1 MKESEIIGKIR
12 AYLKTVDCCFSW
24 KEHGGQFGQA
34 GIPDIICCY
43 NGRFV
48 AFEVKTDKGRPTV
61 LQQVTINK
69 IRQAGGTAEI
79 VRSVDDVRAIIQ
91 KLR

>member
-1 MKESEIIGKIR
+1 MKENEIIKQIR
-12 AYLKTVDCCFSW
+12 DYLKTLPDCFFW

-48 AFEVKTDKGRPTV
+48 AFEVKAEKGKTTV
-61 LQQVTINK
+61 LQEITLRK
-69 IRQAGGTAEI
+69 IRKAGGTAVI
-79 VRSVDDVRAIIQ
+79 VRSVDEVKVIIE